1 MNETCSSSSKVEASR
16 ASAPNGQTQWSRFPE
31 SQHTTIK
38 HARYAL
44 FAVLLAV
51 FLLTPACSAQSK
63 IVPLRDSWI
72 AESFLVPSPT
82 ATPQPTAAPRRL
94 MPTFTPHPSSTPS
107 PVPTRTPTPTPPPPT
122 PTPIRYTVQEGDTPA
137 AIAARYGVTVEALLA
152 ANPDVEPTRL
162 QVGQT
167 LIIPGPETLAV
178 RPPSTPTPSPAE
190 PTSTPG
196 PGTPTAT
203 AEATGGGGLVD
214 STPIVIKVPEVGDSA
229 TIHYVQEGETLSQ
242 IAEQYGIT
250 VGDLLA
256 ANGLSPDVQLIAG
269 EPLVI
274 PKGVVT
280 PAPTR
285 TPTPQPVAEVPTP
298 TPISLTGLTFARE
311 AENTPERRTPT
322 PVPPTPTPIVYEVQ
336 RGDTPQRIADRFGIS
351 VDDLLAANPGLNPR
365 ALQIGQKVIIPP
377 KTGSGQPVYTPT
389 PTPVIVYTQHTVQQG
404 ETLASIA
411 EAYGISL
418 TDLVNANSQKL
429 TPEGGVEPGMVLRV
443 PLGTPTPTATPTPF
457 PTFTPTPA
465 PPYPAPVLLQP
476 RRYALI
482 SGTKTPLLM
491 WTSSGVLQED
501 EYYAVRVRFLEED
514 DVVYTEYFRTKGTSL
529 RLPEELRPPQMML
542 VRWDV
547 LVIRML
553 TDEIVGE
560 ALSPLSQTG
569 EFYWGP

>member
-1 MNETCSSSSKVEASR
+1 M
-16 ASAPNGQTQWSRFPE
+16 
-31 SQHTTIK
+31 
-38 HARYAL
+38 
-44 FAVLLAV
+44 
-51 FLLTPACSAQSK
+51 
-63 IVPLRDSWI
+63 
-72 AESFLVPSPT
+72 
-82 ATPQPTAAPRRL
+82 
-94 MPTFTPHPSSTPS
+94 
-107 PVPTRTPTPTPPPPT
+107 
-122 PTPIRYTVQEGDTPA
+122 
-137 AIAARYGVTVEALLA
+137 
-152 ANPDVEPTRL
+152 
-162 QVGQT
+162 
-167 LIIPGPETLAV
+167 
-178 RPPSTPTPSPAE
+178 
-190 PTSTPG
+190 
-196 PGTPTAT
+196 
-203 AEATGGGGLVD
+203 
-214 STPIVIKVPEVGDSA
+214 GDSA

-285 TPTPQPVAEVPTP
+285 TPTPQPVAEAPTP

-377 KTGSGQPVYTPT
+377 KTGSGQPAYTPT
-389 PTPVIVYTQHTVQQG
+389 PTPVIVYTQHTVQRG
-404 ETLASIA
+404 ETLTSIA
-411 EAYGISL
+411 KAYGINL
-418 TDLVNANSQKL
+418 TDLVNANSQNL
-429 TPEGGVEPGMVLRV
+429 TPDGGVKPGMLLRV

-476 RRYALI
+476 RQFAII
-482 SGTKTPLLM
+482 SGNKVPLLM
-491 WTSSGVLQED
+491 WTSSGVLKEN
-501 EYYAVRVRFLEED
+501 EYYAVRVRFVENK
-514 DVVYTEYFRTKGTSL
+514 DVVHTEYFRTKGTSL
-529 RLPEELRPPQMML
+529 RLPETLRPPRIMS

-553 TDEIVGE
+553 TDEIVDE